1 MVGRKRNKIKVKEN
15 DTIMEEIEGRSV
27 DECVVKLAEKRGLT
41 VKSDDDDTLG
51 VVEEATSGKR

>member
-15 DTIMEEIEGRSV
+15 DTIMEEVEGRSV

-41 VKSDDDDTLG
+41 VKDADDETMG
-51 VVEEATSGKR
+51 VVEEATSGRR

>member
-27 DECVVKLAEKRGLT
+27 DECVVKRAEKRGST
-41 VKSDDDDTLG
+41 VKRGDDTVG
-51 VVEEATSGKR
+51 VVEEATRGKR